1 MILSPVMSKV
11 KDLLT
16 SIFPDDSMEHSL
28 HRKKMKK
35 KIFFILRIAVSA
47 GLIGYF
53 LFSLSRQQG
62 GLGTAVEKI
71 LSAFSSASLAW
82 LIPAAMLHIVGFSLI
97 SLRWKLM
104 LKAQNI
110 HSSFAHLFML
120 YLMAAFFNL
129 LLPSTIGGD
138 TVRAIESRR
147 ITRKTSVSVMVVIM
161 ERITG
166 MVALVL
172 IASMA
177 FLIESAAHN
186 HLARGLAIFLIA
198 LGAISLATTLAH
210 PGIAPVLLRLV
221 RKVMPGKIHKLVE
234 GAYQSVSI
242 YFSRPVE
249 FFFAQAVSIVFQINM
264 VIYYYFIARALHQN
278 PDFVDFMIKVP
289 IMIFLLMIIPAV
301 NGLGVRTASFRGLM
315 KFSAAFAISGEF
327 IDLGMRVA
335 YGIIGGIIF
344 LIYRRPD
351 SGQNPEK
358 DIRV

>member
-11 KDLLT
+11 KELLT

-120 YLMAAFFNL
+120 
-129 LLPSTIGGD
+129 
-138 TVRAIESRR
+138 
-147 ITRKTSVSVMVVIM
+147 
-161 ERITG
+161 
-166 MVALVL
+166 
-172 IASMA
+172 
-177 FLIESAAHN
+177 
-186 HLARGLAIFLIA
+186 
-198 LGAISLATTLAH
+198 
-210 PGIAPVLLRLV
+210 
-221 RKVMPGKIHKLVE
+221 
-234 GAYQSVSI
+234 
-242 YFSRPVE
+242 
-249 FFFAQAVSIVFQINM
+249 
-264 VIYYYFIARALHQN
+264 
-278 PDFVDFMIKVP
+278 
-289 IMIFLLMIIPAV
+289 
-301 NGLGVRTASFRGLM
+301 
-315 KFSAAFAISGEF
+315 
-327 IDLGMRVA
+327 
-335 YGIIGGIIF
+335 
-344 LIYRRPD
+344 
-351 SGQNPEK
+351 
-358 DIRV
+358 